1 MARMSLAS
9 ANWRLKLLPV
19 APGSPLGYDF
29 ALQGLVGIG
38 LATGSSSATGWVVVY
53 CLSPNSIDIL
63 KNYQFARHS
72 WCRSWSP

>member
-1 MARMSLAS
+1 MILRADGKDVVGFGKLALE
-9 ANWRLKLLPV
+9 A
-19 APGSPLGYDF
+19 AAGSP
-29 ALQGLVGIG
+29 G

-72 WCRSWSP
+72 